1 MWYAFY
7 VAWARTDGNDRLSW
21 AARPLCP
28 LDLVVRSPRNAE
40 SFKDWGFG
48 FMSSVID
55 RSSSRIKPEKIEQ
68 AVIRFA
74 GDSGDGMQITG
85 SQFTNTVALYGN
97 DIATFPDFP
106 AEIRAPAGTLP
117 GVSGY
122 QLHFAS
128 SDVYTPGDAVDVLIA
143 MNPAALKVNIAD
155 LKPNGILIVN
165 SDSFGE
171 NDLRKAQLTANPLED
186 HSLDKYRL
194 FSVELERLTRV
205 SLEHLGLDA
214 KSMDRCKNFFALG
227 MCYWLYNRSTESTV
241 RWIEDKFKNKPLLV
255 EANKLAMKA
264 GYSYCEATEAFQ
276 ISYEIPPAQLAPGS
290 YRNMSGNQALA
301 LGFVTASQKSGLRLF
316 QGSYPITPA
325 SDILHEL
332 AQYKDFGVMTFQAED
347 EIAAV
352 TSTIGAAYAG
362 ALGLTTTSGPGMA
375 LKTEAIGLAIAVEIP
390 LVICDIQRGGPSTG
404 LPTKTEQADLL
415 QALFGRNSEAPV
427 PVIAPATPSDCFW
440 AAIEASRIAVKYMV
454 PVILLSDGYLA
465 NGAEPWRIPDL
476 AEIPEIPVQFATEPN
491 SPGGYLPYK
500 RNPDTLARPWAVPGT
515 PGLEHRIGGLEKQD
529 VTGNINYEPL
539 NHENMVRIRAAKVAA
554 IAQDIPEAV
563 PSGDPKGD
571 LLIIAWGSTHGA
583 ITAAVNAQRAE
594 GRKIGHVHLRH
605 LNPLPSN
612 LGDVIK
618 RYKHVLVPELNM
630 GQLLWI
636 LRAKFLVDAVGLNKI
651 QGRPFKQAELEQKI
665 EEMLGVD

>member
-1 MWYAFY
+1 MS
-7 VAWARTDGNDRLSW
+7 TLIES
-21 AARPLCP
+21 PLTKH
-28 LDLVVRSPRNAE
+28 RR
-40 SFKDWGFG
+40 
-48 FMSSVID
+48 
-55 RSSSRIKPEKIEQ
+55 EKIEQ

-122 QLHFAS
+122 QLHFSS

-143 MNPAALKVNIAD
+143 MNPAALKVNVAD
-155 LKPNGILIVN
+155 LKANGILIVN
-165 SDSFGE
+165 SDSFKEG
-171 NDLRKAQLTANPLED
+171 DLRKAQMTSNPLED
-186 HSLDKYRL
+186 HTLDKFRL
-194 FSVELERLTRV
+194 FPVELERLTRV
-205 SLEHLGLDA
+205 ALEHLGLDA

-227 MCYWLYNRSTESTV
+227 MCYWLYNRSMDSTV
-241 RWIEDKFKNKPLLV
+241 RWIEEKFKNKPLLV

-276 ISYEIPPAQLAPGS
+276 ISYEIPPAQLAPGM
-290 YRNMSGNQALA
+290 YRNLSGNQALA
-301 LGFVTASQKSGLRLF
+301 LGFITASQKSGLRLF

-332 AQYKDFGVMTFQAED
+332 SQYKDFGVMTFQAED
-347 EIAAV
+347 EIAAI
-352 TSTIGAAYAG
+352 TSAIGAAYAG
-362 ALGLTTTSGPGMA
+362 ALAITTTSGPGMA
-375 LKTEAIGLAIAVEIP
+375 LKTEAMGLAVAVEIP

-415 QALFGRNSEAPV
+415 QALFGRNSEAPIPIV
-427 PVIAPATPSDCFW
+427 AAATPSDCFW
-440 AAIEASRIAVKYMV
+440 AALEACRIAVKYMV

-465 NGAEPWRIPDL
+465 NGAEPWRIPDVTD
-476 AEIPEIPVQFATEPN
+476 IPEFPVHFATERN
-491 SPGGYLPYK
+491 SPNGYLPYK
-500 RNPDTLARPWAVPGT
+500 RDPQTLARPWAVPGT

-539 NHENMVRIRAAKVAA
+539 NHEKMVRIRAAKVEAV
-554 IAQDIPEAV
+554 AQDIPDIEPA
-563 PSGDPKGD
+563 GDAHGD

-583 ITAAVNAQRAE
+583 ITAAVKAQRAE
-594 GRKIGHVHLRH
+594 GRKIGHIHLRH

-612 LGDVIK
+612 LGDVIQ
-618 RYKHVLVPELNM
+618 RYKKVLVPELNM
-630 GQLLWI
+630 GQLLWV
-636 LRAKFLVDAVGLNKI
+636 LRAKYLVDAVGLNKI
-651 QGRPFKQAELEQKI
+651 QGRPFKQSELEQKI
-665 EEMLGVD
+665 EEMLEL